1 MLKKSPQSALESIDS
16 KSASVQ
22 RIFLLL
28 LFGWMVLNLIQ
39 AGFTELN
46 PDEAYYYVYSRYL
59 DWGYFDHPPFLAL
72 MIRAGTELL
81 PGEIGVRLMSVLFT
95 SGTLYIL
102 WKLLPD
108 SVVTDKK
115 MPFLFFGVIS
125 SALLFHPIGFIATP
139 DVPLLFFSAL
149 FLYVYR
155 LFLLKS
161 FLKRGLLLGIVMAL
175 MLYSKYHGIL
185 VIGFTVLSNIR
196 LLIRKQFIVACLVGV
211 LLFLPHLYWQYTHDF
226 PSVKYH
232 LYDRSDH
239 PYDITYTLEYLAGLL
254 LTAGPFTFFTFYW
267 ALFTFRPK
275 NFFDRALTVTTVGIL
290 GFFLLSSLK
299 GRVEAHWTAT
309 AFLSLTVIAFRQL
322 AERPKLNSVFLKL
335 AGFTFF
341 LILIIRVVLIL
352 DFLPFGLKIRN
363 EFQGNKK
370 FAIDVRHEAGNLP
383 VVFTNSYQQA
393 SIYRFYT
400 GKFTYS
406 LNNIWYRKNQ
416 YDLWNFEQR
425 LQGKK
430 VLLIA
435 NYEAEGFR
443 KVMLGNIECYLKVI
457 PDFRSFANVKIN
469 VLTDI
474 SNKSFRAAD
483 AVGLKL
489 RMYNPYPYTIRFT
502 EPAHKTVL
510 VYSYFKKNSFY
521 NNAGLSLP
529 VDSIGASSAVDFA
542 VTIGLPNIPDDY
554 LLAFSLQTDALQ
566 PGLNGPRLK
575 VNVSE

>member
-1 MLKKSPQSALESIDS
+1 MPKKSLLPASGMIGL
-16 KSASVQ
+16 KSANAQ
-22 RIFLLL
+22 KTFLIL
-28 LFGWMVLNLIQ
+28 LFGWAVLNLIQ
-39 AGFTELN
+39 AGFTELS

-81 PGEIGVRLMSVLFT
+81 PGEIGVRMMSVLFT
-95 SGTLYIL
+95 SGTLFIL
-102 WKLLPD
+102 WKLLPE
-108 SVVTDKK
+108 SVTVHKNS
-115 MPFLFFGVIS
+115 PFLFFGVIS

-161 FLKRGLLLGIVMAL
+161 SLKRGLLLGIVMAL
-175 MLYSKYHGIL
+175 MLYGKYHGIL

-196 LLIRKQFIVACLVGV
+196 LLFRKQFIVACLVGV
-211 LLFLPHLYWQYTHDF
+211 LFFLPHLYWQYTHDF

-232 LYDRSDH
+232 LYDRSAY
-239 PYDITYTLEYLAGLL
+239 PYDITYTLEYLIGLL
-254 LTAGPFTFFTFYW
+254 LTAGPFTFFAFYW

-275 NFFDRALTVTTVGIL
+275 NLFDRALTVTTIGIF

-309 AFLSLTVIAFRQL
+309 AFLSLTVIACRQL
-322 AERPKLNSVFLKL
+322 SGRPKLSHVFLKL
-335 AGFTFF
+335 AGVTFF
-341 LILIIRVVLIL
+341 LILIIRVVLML

-370 FAIDVRHEAGNLP
+370 FAADVEYKAGNLP

-400 GKFTYS
+400 GKAAYS

-416 YDLWNFEQR
+416 YDLWNFEER

-430 VLLIA
+430 VLLVT
-435 NYEAEGFR
+435 NYNAEGF
-443 KVMLGNIECYLKVI
+443 KKAVLGNVERYLKII
-457 PDFRSFANVKIN
+457 PEFRSFANVKIE
-469 VLTDI
+469 VLTNI
-474 SNKSFRAAD
+474 STKSFHISD
-483 AVGLKL
+483 SVCLKL
-489 RMYNPYPYTIRFT
+489 RMHNPYSYTIHFK
-502 EPAHKTVL
+502 EPNHKTEL
-510 VYSYFKKNSFY
+510 VYSYFKKDKFY

-529 VDSIGASSAVDFA
+529 IDSISANSVVDFG
-542 VTIGLPNIPDDY
+542 VTIGLPNTPDDY
-554 LLAFSLQTDALQ
+554 SLTFSLQTDALQ

-575 VNVSE
+575 ADVSE

>member
-1 MLKKSPQSALESIDS
+1 MIGLKGVNAQK
-16 KSASVQ
+16 
-22 RIFLLL
+22 IFLILL
-28 LFGWMVLNLIQ
+28 SGWTILNLIQ
-39 AGFTELN
+39 AGFTELS

-72 MIRAGTELL
+72 MIRTGTELL

-108 SVVTDKK
+108 SVVTDKRT
-115 MPFLFFGVIS
+115 PFLFFGVIS

-149 FLYVYR
+149 FLYIYR
-155 LFLLKS
+155 LFLSKPS
-161 FLKRGLLLGIVMAL
+161 LKRGFLLGIVMAL
-175 MLYSKYHGIL
+175 MLYGKYHGIL

-196 LLIRKQFIVACLVGV
+196 LLFRKQFIVACLVGV
-211 LLFLPHLYWQYTHDF
+211 LFFLPHLYWQYTHDF

-232 LYDRSDH
+232 LYDRSAY
-239 PYDITYTLEYLAGLL
+239 PYDITYTLEYLIGLL
-254 LTAGPFTFFTFYW
+254 LTAGPFTFFAFYW

-275 NFFDRALTVTTVGIL
+275 NFFDRSLLVTTLGIL
-290 GFFLLSSLK
+290 GFFLFSSLK

-309 AFLSLTVIAFRQL
+309 AFLPLAVIAYRQL

-341 LILIIRVVLIL
+341 LILIIRVVLML

-363 EFQGNKK
+363 EFQGNRK
-370 FAIDVRHEAGNLP
+370 FAADVRHEAGNLP

-393 SIYRFYT
+393 SVYRFYT
-400 GKFTYS
+400 GKFAYS

-469 VLTDI
+469 ILTDI

-483 AVGLKL
+483 AVRLKL
-489 RMYNPYPYTIRFT
+489 RMHNPYPYTIRFT

-521 NNAGLSLP
+521 NNAGIPLP
-529 VDSIGASSAVDFA
+529 IDSVKAGQATDFT
-542 VTIGLPNIPDDY
+542 VQVKLPNEPDRY
-554 LLAFSLQTDALQ
+554 LLTFSLQTDALQ
-566 PGLNGPRLK
+566 PGLNGKKIKLNTLK
-575 VNVSE
+575 